1 MSDFEAEL
9 IHHAAPTLLGRKQ
22 SNLFS
27 LPLSLLPKC
36 REEIALYGKKLAEK
50 GICIVYLYSFK
61 NRVFIMVYRQ
71 NAMMRYLRVP
81 HVRDYLISLG
91 YPARIGKK
99 DAMTETLAHLR
110 KRMQADGDFPHEIGF
125 FLGYP
130 PADVFAFMREKGQ
143 NYKCVGFWKVYGDE
157 KRALRIFQC
166 YRDCRDQMM
175 EQVTAGTSILSL
187 LGAALT
193 DTYFSELFFRKKED
207 NYE

>member
-91 YPARIGKK
+91 YPARIGKNDGNIGSSAQT
-99 DAMTETLAHLR
+99 DAGR
-110 KRMQADGDFPHEIGF
+110 R
-125 FLGYP
+125 
-130 PADVFAFMREKGQ
+130 
-143 NYKCVGFWKVYGDE
+143 
-157 KRALRIFQC
+157 
-166 YRDCRDQMM
+166 
-175 EQVTAGTSILSL
+175 
-187 LGAALT
+187 
-193 DTYFSELFFRKKED
+193 
-207 NYE
+207 

>member
-36 REEIALYGKKLAEK
+36 KEEIALYGKKLAEK

-71 NAMMRYLRVP
+71 KCHDAVSAGAPCAGLSHFP
-81 HVRDYLISLG
+81 C

-99 DAMTETLAHLR
+99 T
-110 KRMQADGDFPHEIGF
+110 P
-125 FLGYP
+125 
-130 PADVFAFMREKGQ
+130 
-143 NYKCVGFWKVYGDE
+143 
-157 KRALRIFQC
+157 
-166 YRDCRDQMM
+166 
-175 EQVTAGTSILSL
+175 
-187 LGAALT
+187 
-193 DTYFSELFFRKKED
+193 
-207 NYE
+207 

>member
-187 LGAALT
+187 LGAVSYTHLT
-193 DTYFSELFFRKKED
+193 LPTT
-207 NYE
+207 

>member
-71 NAMMRYLRVP
+71 NAMMDPTVEVEAILRIIPGDGSQYLF
-81 HVRDYLISLG
+81 LQ
-91 YPARIGKK
+91 PAAQILKRAAQHRPTGK
-99 DAMTETLAHLR
+99 DPAVAFSDE
-110 KRMQADGDFPHEIGF
+110 RMQADGDFPHEIGF

-175 EQVTAGTSILSL
+175 EQVTAGSSILSL
-187 LGAALT
+187 LGAA
-193 DTYFSELFFRKKED
+193 
-207 NYE
+207 

>member
-81 HVRDYLISLG
+81 HVRNYLISLG

-187 LGAALT
+187 LGAA
-193 DTYFSELFFRKKED
+193 
-207 NYE
+207 

>member
-125 FLGYP
+125 FLGIPLLTYLLSCVKKVRITN
-130 PADVFAFMREKGQ
+130 ALDFGRSTVMKNEHCVFSS
-143 NYKCVGFWKVYGDE
+143 V
-157 KRALRIFQC
+157 I
-166 YRDCRDQMM
+166 
-175 EQVTAGTSILSL
+175 VTAVT
-187 LGAALT
+187 
-193 DTYFSELFFRKKED
+193 R
-207 NYE
+207 

>member
-36 REEIALYGKKLAEK
+36 KEEIALYGKKLAEK

-125 FLGYP
+125 SLGYP

-175 EQVTAGTSILSL
+175 EQVTAGSSILSL
-187 LGAALT
+187 LGAA
-193 DTYFSELFFRKKED
+193 
-207 NYE
+207 

>member
-99 DAMTETLAHLR
+99 DAMTQTLAHLR

-157 KRALRIFQC
+157 
-166 YRDCRDQMM
+166 
-175 EQVTAGTSILSL
+175 EQAQKTFEKYKKCTLVYCSQWAKGKSIEW
-187 LGAALT
+187 LT
-193 DTYFSELFFRKKED
+193 VAD
-207 NYE
+207 

>member
-61 NRVFIMVYRQ
+61 KPCIHHGLSSKCHDAVSAGPPCAGLSHFPGLSCPYRQ
-71 NAMMRYLRVP
+71 
-81 HVRDYLISLG
+81 
-91 YPARIGKK
+91 K

-187 LGAALT
+187 LGAA
-193 DTYFSELFFRKKED
+193 
-207 NYE
+207 

>member
-36 REEIALYGKKLAEK
+36 KEEIALYGKKLAEK

-99 DAMTETLAHLR
+99 DAMTQTLAHLR
-110 KRMQADGDFPHEIGF
+110 KRMQAYGDFPHEIGF

-175 EQVTAGTSILSL
+175 EQVTAGSSILSL
-187 LGAALT
+187 LGAA
-193 DTYFSELFFRKKED
+193 
-207 NYE
+207 

>member
-71 NAMMRYLRVP
+71 NAMMRCLRVP

-187 LGAALT
+187 LGAA
-193 DTYFSELFFRKKED
+193 
-207 NYE
+207 

>member
-125 FLGYP
+125 FLG
-130 PADVFAFMREKGQ
+130 
-143 NYKCVGFWKVYGDE
+143 
-157 KRALRIFQC
+157 
-166 YRDCRDQMM
+166 
-175 EQVTAGTSILSL
+175 
-187 LGAALT
+187 
-193 DTYFSELFFRKKED
+193 
-207 NYE
+207 

>member
-36 REEIALYGKKLAEK
+36 KEEIALYGKKLSEK

-187 LGAALT
+187 LGAA
-193 DTYFSELFFRKKED
+193 
-207 NYE
+207 

>member
-110 KRMQADGDFPHEIGF
+110 KRMAGQTVISLMKSAFSWVIPLLTYLLSCVKKVRITNALDFGRSTVMKNEHC
-125 FLGYP
+125 
-130 PADVFAFMREKGQ
+130 VFSS
-143 NYKCVGFWKVYGDE
+143 V
-157 KRALRIFQC
+157 I
-166 YRDCRDQMM
+166 
-175 EQVTAGTSILSL
+175 VTAVT
-187 LGAALT
+187 
-193 DTYFSELFFRKKED
+193 R
-207 NYE
+207 

>member
-9 IHHAAPTLLGRKQ
+9 IHHAAPTLLGKKQ

-187 LGAALT
+187 VGAA
-193 DTYFSELFFRKKED
+193 
-207 NYE
+207 